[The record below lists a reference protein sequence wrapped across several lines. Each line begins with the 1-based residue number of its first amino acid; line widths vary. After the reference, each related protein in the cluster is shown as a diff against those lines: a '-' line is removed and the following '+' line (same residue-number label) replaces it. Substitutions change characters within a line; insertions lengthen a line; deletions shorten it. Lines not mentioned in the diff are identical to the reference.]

1 MIALTK
7 GMLRA
12 GRALGV
18 AAACVVFIADNSAQ
32 AEMVF
37 GVTQQDILVTW
48 DSATPGT
55 IVTGVAITGLA
66 VNETIQAIDFRP
78 ATGQLYAIGSQSN
91 LYVINPI
98 TGAATAV
105 NGGVNNPL
113 NPPLNG
119 SNFGFDFNPDVD
131 LIRITSNADQN
142 LRVNPITGAVAAVDP
157 SLAYAAGDPNFG
169 VNPNVTHSAYR
180 TGFPG
185 GPPTTLFGID
195 AGLDVLVV
203 QNPANAGLLTT
214 VGSLGINVAE
224 DGGFDISAITGTAY
238 AALRPTSQ
246 SVSYF
251 YTINLS
257 TGQASLV
264 GEIGGGVVIR
274 AMTVVIPGP
283 GALLAM
289 AFGVLFIGR
298 RRRA

>member
-1 MIALTK
+1 MY
-7 GMLRA
+7 
-12 GRALGV
+12 
-18 AAACVVFIADNSAQ
+18 
-32 AEMVF
+32 
-37 GVTQQDILVTW
+37 GVTEQNILVSW
-48 DSATPGT
+48 DSSSPGT
-55 IVTGVAITGLA
+55 ILSGIAISGIGFA
-66 VNETIQAIDFRP
+66 DVQAIDFRP
-78 ATGQLYAIGSQSN
+78 ATNELYAVGSNSS
-91 LYVINPI
+91 LYTINVT
-98 TGAATAV
+98 TGLATPV

-142 LRVNPITGAVAAVDP
+142 LRVNPITGAVAGIDV
-157 SLAYAAGDPNFG
+157 SLAYAAGDFNFG

-180 TGFPG
+180 NAIIG

-195 AGLDVLVV
+195 AGLDTLVI

-214 VGSLGINVAE
+214 VGSLGINIAE
-224 DGGFDISAITGTAY
+224 DGGFDISAFSGIAY

-251 YTINLS
+251 YSINLN

-264 GEIGGGVVIR
+264 GEIGGGVNIR
-274 AMTVVIPGP
+274 AMAVVVPGP
-283 GALLAM
+283 SALIALAV
-289 AFGVLFIGR
+289 GVLFAGR